1 MLGQF
6 IDAEIAHRNAK
17 ASRFR
22 TSLQNY
28 NAELAKKGILLAAEG
43 LAPTS
48 TGARVKFSG
57 DKRTV
62 TDCPF
67 TETKPNPRIAKVKN
81 RVETRDLRTRT

>member
-17 ASRFR
+17 ASRFQ
-22 TSLQNY
+22 TSLRNY
-28 NAELAKKGILLAAEG
+28 NAELAKYGVLLAAEG
-43 LAPTS
+43 LAPAS

-62 TDCPF
+62 IDCPF
-67 TETKPNPRIAKVKN
+67 TGTKPNPRIAKVKN